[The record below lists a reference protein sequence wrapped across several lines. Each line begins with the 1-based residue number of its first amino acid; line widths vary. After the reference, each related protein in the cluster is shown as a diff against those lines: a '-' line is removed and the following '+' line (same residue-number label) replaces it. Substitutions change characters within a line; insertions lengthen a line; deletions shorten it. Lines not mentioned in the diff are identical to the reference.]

1 MYNDFGDNMIG
12 GMLSHYSGVCCQS
25 VKQPVVGYFV
35 IFYKKYYN
43 YFG

>member
-12 GMLSHYSGVCCQS
+12 GMLSHYSGYQL
-25 VKQPVVGYFV
+25 PIVGYFV
-35 IFYKKYYN
+35 IFYKTYYN